1 MIRRTLK
8 YALIAVVVA
17 VIAYTGLTVYGEVTR
32 TEAARMSDSVQ
43 LAENQAENMNRAL
56 GDVSVFAGG
65 ASGGNASEV
74 GSQPTTAEIAKV
86 TSIDALIDRW
96 EPRYDDAKLAYVK
109 FEAAIDNAKASAA
122 GYFATQQA
130 LTERINDPATKAKA
144 RQDDERDLALYRQ
157 WEAQA
162 NSALAKALAIGKQL
176 DDMDASL
183 RKLELRTDF
192 VFDTSS
198 FQDVPTAILEL
209 DAQLSEFRAASE
221 TIRAAT
227 GSPFEA
233 R

>member
-8 YALIAVVVA
+8 YTLIIVVVA
-17 VIAYTGLTVYGEVTR
+17 VIGYAALTVYGEVTQ

-56 GDVSVFAGG
+56 GDVSAFAGG
-65 ASGGNASEV
+65 NTAGNASET
-74 GSQPTTAEIAKV
+74 GSQPTTAEIARI
-86 TSIDALIDRW
+86 TSIDVLMNRW

-109 FEAAIDNAKASAA
+109 FEAAIDSAKASAA

-130 LTERINDPATKAKA
+130 LTERINDPATKAQA

-157 WEAQA
+157 WESQA
-162 NSALAKALAIGKQL
+162 DSALAKARAIGMQL

-192 VFDTSS
+192 VFDTTS
-198 FQDVPTAILEL
+198 FQEVPAAILEL
-209 DAQLSEFRAASE
+209 DAELSEFRAASE
-221 TIRAAT
+221 TIREVTA
-227 GSPFEA
+227 SPFKA

>member
-8 YALIAVVVA
+8 YTLIVVVVA
-17 VIAYTGLTVYGEVTR
+17 LIGYAGLTVYGEVTQA
-32 TEAARMSDSVQ
+32 EAARMSGSVQ
-43 LAENQAENMNRAL
+43 LAETQAENMNRAL

-65 ASGGNASEV
+65 NSDGNASEA
-74 GSQPTTAEIAKV
+74 GSQPETSEIAKI
-86 TSIDALIDRW
+86 TNIDALIDRW

-130 LTERINDPATKAKA
+130 LTQRINDPSAKA
-144 RQDDERDLALYRQ
+144 QAQEDDKRDLALYRQ
-157 WEAQA
+157 WETQA
-162 NSALAKALAIGKQL
+162 NSALAKARAVGKQL
-176 DDMDASL
+176 DDMDANL

-198 FQDVPTAILEL
+198 FQEVPEAILEL
-209 DAQLSEFRAASE
+209 NAELSEFREASE

-233 R
+233 K

>member
-8 YALIAVVVA
+8 YTLIVVVVA
-17 VIAYTGLTVYGEVTR
+17 VIGYVGLAVYGEVTQ
-32 TEAARMSDSVQ
+32 TEAARMSGSVQ

-65 ASGGNASEV
+65 TSSGRASEV
-74 GSQPTTAEIAKV
+74 GSQPTTAEIAKI
-86 TSIDALIDRW
+86 TSIDDLIDRW

-130 LTERINDPATKAKA
+130 LTEMINDPATKSKA

-192 VFDTSS
+192 VFDTPS

>member
-8 YALIAVVVA
+8 YALIAVAVA
-17 VIAYTGLTVYGEVTR
+17 VIAYTGLTVYGEVTQ

-65 ASGGNASEV
+65 NVGGNASEV
-74 GSQPTTAEIAKV
+74 GSQPETSGIAKI
-86 TSIDALIDRW
+86 TSIDVLIDRW

-109 FEAAIDNAKASAA
+109 FEAAIDSAKSSAA

-130 LTERINDPATKAKA
+130 LTERINDPATKAQA

-162 NSALAKALAIGKQL
+162 DSALAKALAIGKQL

-183 RKLELRTDF
+183 RKLELRADF

-198 FQDVPTAILEL
+198 FQEVPAAILEL
-209 DAQLSEFRAASE
+209 DAELSEFRAASE
-221 TIRAAT
+221 TIREVTA
-227 GSPFEA
+227 SPFEA
-233 R
+233 K

>member
-8 YALIAVVVA
+8 YTLIVVVVA
-17 VIAYTGLTVYGEVTR
+17 VIGYVGLAVYGEVTQ
-32 TEAARMSDSVQ
+32 TEAARMSGSVQ

-65 ASGGNASEV
+65 TSSGSASEV
-74 GSQPTTAEIAKV
+74 GSQPTTAEIAKI
-86 TSIDALIDRW
+86 TSIDDLIDRW

-130 LTERINDPATKAKA
+130 LTEMINDPATKSKA

-192 VFDTSS
+192 VFDTPS

>member
-8 YALIAVVVA
+8 YTLIVVVVA
-17 VIAYTGLTVYGEVTR
+17 LSGYSGLTVYGEVTQ
-32 TEAARMSDSVQ
+32 TEAARMSGSVQ

-65 ASGGNASEV
+65 NSDGNASEA
-74 GSQPTTAEIAKV
+74 GSQPETSKIAKI
-86 TSIDALIDRW
+86 TNIDTLIDRW

-109 FEAAIDNAKASAA
+109 FEAAIDNAKASTA

-130 LTERINDPATKAKA
+130 LTERINDPSA
-144 RQDDERDLALYRQ
+144 RAQAQEDDERDLALYRQ
-157 WEAQA
+157 WETQA
-162 NSALAKALAIGKQL
+162 NSALAKARAVGKQL
-176 DDMDASL
+176 DDMDANL

-198 FQDVPTAILEL
+198 FQEVPEAILEL
-209 DAQLSEFRAASE
+209 NAELSEFREASE
-221 TIRAAT
+221 TIRVAT

-233 R
+233 K

>member
-17 VIAYTGLTVYGEVTR
+17 VIAYTGLTVYGEVTQ

-65 ASGGNASEV
+65 TSGGSASEV
-74 GSQPTTAEIAKV
+74 GSQPTTAEIAKI

-96 EPRYDDAKLAYVK
+96 EPRYDVAKLAYVK

-130 LTERINDPATKAKA
+130 LTERINDLATKAKA

>member
-8 YALIAVVVA
+8 YALIVVVVA
-17 VIAYTGLTVYGEVTR
+17 VIAYTGLTVYGEVTQ
-32 TEAARMSDSVQ
+32 TEATRMSDSVL

-65 ASGGNASEV
+65 NAGGNASEV
-74 GSQPTTAEIAKV
+74 GSQPETSGIAKI
-86 TSIDALIDRW
+86 TNIDVLIDRW
-96 EPRYDDAKLAYVK
+96 VPRYDDAKLAYVK
-109 FEAAIDNAKASAA
+109 FEAAIDSAKASAA

-130 LTERINDPATKAKA
+130 LTERINDPSTKAQA
-144 RQDDERDLALYRQ
+144 RQDDERDLALYRR
-157 WEAQA
+157 WESQA
-162 NSALAKALAIGKQL
+162 DSALAKARAIGRQL

-183 RKLELRTDF
+183 RKLQLRTDF

-198 FQDVPTAILEL
+198 FQDVPAAILEL
-209 DAQLSEFRAASE
+209 DAELSEFRAASE